1 MRFLRP
7 HHSAAQYNETL
18 NPRVRQ
24 WILTLLVPLGGMFTY
39 TSDDIVSDALLQALF
54 DFDDADIE
62 LSKAELH
69 SLLRKEYRKCF
80 NISARLPDVLQ
91 NNVAQLAKL
100 VDLNSVEK
108 CILEFAVALSMDARL
123 TDAADLLGELN
134 TAKMFYNLAKLLN
147 CPENEIRAALSR
159 DGALMRTGIFNL
171 SNFEDGFLIH
181 KLRVL
186 SVSFADTLY
195 CGAVSPQALLRDE
208 IKNSAAAQLKLKDYP
223 SLVEHLD
230 ILLPYLEH
238 SLQQRSTG
246 VNILLHGQP
255 GTGKTELAR
264 LLAKLNH
271 CQLYEVAS
279 EDSDGDSVTSQYR
292 LNAYRAA
299 QHFFASNDSMLV
311 FDEVEDIFSE
321 EAANPFSQKS
331 ALASKN
337 KAWINLMLEHNS
349 IPTIWISNSINRM
362 DPAFVRRFDFVIE
375 VPLPSKEQRVKL
387 LKRYSKGLLD
397 KKTLQGLADQEQ
409 LSPAVI
415 ERAAHVVTS
424 IATKIDNPAQAM
436 QLLIDS
442 TLKSQGH
449 SISITA
455 LPQTRT
461 QLYDP
466 AFISADVDL
475 AALTDGL
482 IVHPNAR
489 LCLYG
494 PPGTGKTAYGH
505 WLAKQLNKPLI
516 IKRAS
521 DLLSPYVGQS
531 EQHIAQAFQHA
542 EQQQGVLMI
551 DEVDSFLRDRRAAKQ
566 SWEVTQVNEM
576 LTQMESFSGV
586 FIASTNLMDGIDQA
600 ALRRFDLKAKF
611 DFLTTQQVWLLFC
624 RYCKQ
629 LGLPHRQKSLQQQLA
644 VLEYLTPGDFAAVA
658 RMSRFNPLQSA
669 EAFIHALA
677 SEVSHKEQN
686 KKLKFGF

>member
-7 HHSAAQYNETL
+7 HLSAAHYNETL

-24 WILTLLVPLGGMFTY
+24 WMLTLLVPLGGMFTY
-39 TSDDIVSDALLQALF
+39 ASDDIVSDALLQALF

-69 SLLRKEYRKCF
+69 SLLRKEYRKCS
-80 NISARLPDVLQ
+80 NTPTRLPDVLQ
-91 NNVAQLAKL
+91 SNVAQLAKL
-100 VDLNSVEK
+100 VNLDSVERS
-108 CILEFAVALSMDARL
+108 ILEFAVALSMDARL
-123 TDAADLLGELN
+123 TDAADLLGDLN
-134 TAKMFYNLAKLLN
+134 TAKMFYSLAKLLN
-147 CPENEIRAALSR
+147 CPENEIRVALSR

-171 SNFEDGFLIH
+171 GNFDDGFLTQ

-186 SVSFADTLY
+186 SASFADTLY
-195 CGAVSPQALLRDE
+195 CGAVSPQALLRNE
-208 IKNSAAAQLKLKDYP
+208 IKKSAPAQLKLKDYP
-223 SLVEHLD
+223 SLSEHLD

-238 SLQQRSTG
+238 SVQQRSTG

-271 CQLYEVAS
+271 SQLYEVAS

-321 EAANPFSQKS
+321 DANPFSQKS

-337 KAWINLMLEHNS
+337 KAWINLMLEYNS

-375 VPLPSKEQRVKL
+375 VPLPSQEQRVKL

-397 KKTLQGLADQEQ
+397 KKTLQGLAGQEQ

-424 IATKIDNPAQAM
+424 IAGKLENPAQAM

-442 TLKSQGH
+442 TLKSQGY
-449 SISITA
+449 STA
-455 LPQTRT
+455 QPAKKQATA

-482 IVHPNAR
+482 TAQPNAR

-505 WLAKQLNKPLI
+505 WLAKQLNKPLLL
-516 IKRAS
+516 KRAS
-521 DLLSPYVGQS
+521 DLLGAYVGEN
-531 EQHIAQAFQHA
+531 EQNIAKAFKQAE
-542 EQQQGVLMI
+542 EQDAVLMI
-551 DEVDSFLRDRRAAKQ
+551 DEVDSFLSDRRGVKR
-566 SWEVTQVNEM
+566 SWEVSMVNEM
-576 LTQMESFSGV
+576 LTQMESFSGI
-586 FIASTNLMDGIDQA
+586 FIASTNLMDGLDQA

-611 DFLTTQQVWLLFC
+611 GFLTSQQAWKLFC
-624 RYCKQ
+624 SYCKQ
-629 LGLPHRQKSLQQQLA
+629 FGLSHRQKNLQQQLSM
-644 VLEYLTPGDFAAVA
+644 LEYLTPGDFGAVA
-658 RMSRFNPLQSA
+658 RMSRFSPLPST
-669 EAFIHALA
+669 EAFIQALN
-677 SEVSHKEQN
+677 SEVSHKEQA
-686 KKLKFGF
+686 KKRRIGF

>member
-7 HHSAAQYNETL
+7 HHSATHYNENL

-39 TSDDIVSDALLQALF
+39 ASDDIVSDALLQALF

-69 SLLRKEYRKCF
+69 SLLRKEYRKCL
-80 NISARLPDVLQ
+80 NTQARLPDVLQ
-91 NNVAQLAKL
+91 SNVAQLAKL
-100 VDLNSVEK
+100 VDLDNVERS
-108 CILEFAVALSMDARL
+108 ILEFAVALSMDARL
-123 TDAADLLGELN
+123 TDAADLLDDLN
-134 TAKMFYNLAKLLN
+134 TAKMFYSLAKLLN
-147 CPENEIRAALSR
+147 CPENGIRAALSR

-171 SNFEDGFLIH
+171 GNFDDGFLTQ

-208 IKNSAAAQLKLKDYP
+208 IKKSAPAQLKLKDYP
-223 SLVEHLD
+223 SLSEHLD
-230 ILLPYLEH
+230 ILLPYLAH
-238 SLQQRSTG
+238 SVQQRSTG

-321 EAANPFSQKS
+321 DANPFIQKT

-337 KAWINLMLEHNS
+337 KAWFNLMLEHNS

-397 KKTLQGLADQEQ
+397 KKTVQGLADQEQ

-424 IATKIDNPAQAM
+424 IAEKLENPAQAM

-442 TLKSQGH
+442 TLKSQGY
-449 SISITA
+449 STA
-455 LPQTRT
+455 Q
-461 QLYDP
+461 
-466 AFISADVDL
+466 I
-475 AALTDGL
+475 
-482 IVHPNAR
+482 
-489 LCLYG
+489 
-494 PPGTGKTAYGH
+494 
-505 WLAKQLNKPLI
+505 AKKQ
-516 IKRAS
+516 AE
-521 DLLSPYVGQS
+521 
-531 EQHIAQAFQHA
+531 EQGA
-542 EQQQGVLMI
+542 VLMI
-551 DEVDSFLRDRRAAKQ
+551 DEVDSFLSDRRGAQ
-566 SWEVTQVNEM
+566 RSWEVSMVNEM
-576 LTQMESFSGV
+576 LTQMESFSGI
-586 FIASTNLMDGIDQA
+586 FIASTNLMDGLDQA

-611 DFLTTQQVWLLFC
+611 DFLSTEQVWKLFV
-624 RYCKQ
+624 RHCKQ
-629 LGLPHRQKSLQQQLA
+629 LDLPHRKKTLPQQLA
-644 VLEYLTPGDFAAVA
+644 ALEYLTPGDFAAVA
-658 RMSRFNPLQSA
+658 RMSRFSPLQSA
-669 EAFIHALA
+669 EAFIQALKNEA
-677 SEVSHKEQN
+677 SHKEQT
-686 KKLKFGF
+686 KKQKFGF

>member
-39 TSDDIVSDALLQALF
+39 ASDDIVSDALLQALF
-54 DFDDADIE
+54 DFDDPDIE

-69 SLLRKEYRKCF
+69 SLLRKEYRKCS

-91 NNVAQLAKL
+91 SNVAQLAKL
-100 VDLNSVEK
+100 VDLDSVER
-108 CILEFAVALSMDARL
+108 CILEFAIALSMDARL
-123 TDAADLLGELN
+123 TDAADLLGDLN
-134 TAKMFYNLAKLLN
+134 TAKMFYSLTKLLN
-147 CPENEIRAALSR
+147 CPENEIRTALSR
-159 DGALMRTGIFNL
+159 DGTLMRTGIFSL
-171 SNFEDGFLIH
+171 GNFDDGFLTH

-208 IKNSAAAQLKLKDYP
+208 IRKSAPAQLKLKDYP
-223 SLVEHLD
+223 SLSEHLD
-230 ILLPYLEH
+230 ILLPYLAH
-238 SLQQRSTG
+238 SVQQRSTG

-311 FDEVEDIFSE
+311 FDEVEDVFSE
-321 EAANPFSQKS
+321 DANPFIQKT

-375 VPLPSKEQRVKL
+375 VPLPSQEQRIKL

-397 KKTLQGLADQEQ
+397 KKNLQGLAEQEY

-424 IATKIDNPAQAM
+424 IAAKLENPAQAM

-442 TLKSQGH
+442 TLKSQGY
-449 SISITA
+449 STA
-455 LPQTRT
+455 QPAKKQATA

-466 AFISADVDL
+466 SFISADVDL

-482 IVHPNAR
+482 TAHPNAR

-505 WLAKQLNKPLI
+505 WLAKQLGKPLLL
-516 IKRAS
+516 KRAS
-521 DLLSPYVGQS
+521 DLLGAYVGEN
-531 EQHIAQAFQHA
+531 EQNIAKAFKQAEE
-542 EQQQGVLMI
+542 EQAVLMI
-551 DEVDSFLRDRRAAKQ
+551 DEVDSFLSDRRGAQ
-566 SWEVTQVNEM
+566 RSWEVSMVNEM
-576 LTQMESFSGV
+576 LTQMESFSGI
-586 FIASTNLMDGIDQA
+586 FIASTNLMDGLDQA

-611 DFLTTQQVWLLFC
+611 DFLSTEQVWKLFIC
-624 RYCKQ
+624 HCKQ
-629 LGLPHRQKSLQQQLA
+629 LDLPHRKKALPQQLA
-644 VLEYLTPGDFAAVA
+644 ALEYLTPGDFAAVA

-669 EAFIHALA
+669 EAFIQSLA
-677 SEVSHKEQN
+677 SEISHKEQN

>member
-7 HHSAAQYNETL
+7 QYSTGHYNETL

-24 WILTLLVPLGGMFTY
+24 WMLTLLVPLGGMFSY
-39 TSDDIVSDALLQALF
+39 ASDDIVSDALLQALF
-54 DFDDADIE
+54 DFDDAAIE

-69 SLLRKEYRKCF
+69 SMLRKEYRQCA
-80 NISARLPDVLQ
+80 NTSAPLPDVLQ
-91 NNVAQLAKL
+91 SNVAQLAKL
-100 VDLNSVEK
+100 VDLDSVERS
-108 CILEFAVALSMDARL
+108 ILEFAVALSMDARL
-123 TDAADLLGELN
+123 TDAADLLGDLN
-134 TAKMFYNLAKLLN
+134 TAKMFYSLAKLLN

-171 SNFEDGFLIH
+171 GNFDDGFLTQ

-186 SVSFADTLY
+186 SASFADTLY
-195 CGAVSPQALLRDE
+195 CGAVSPQTLLRNE
-208 IKNSAAAQLKLKDYP
+208 IKKSAPAQLKLKDYP
-223 SLVEHLD
+223 SLSEHLD

-238 SLQQRSTG
+238 SVQQRSTG

-279 EDSDGDSVTSQYR
+279 EDSDGDPVTSQYR

-321 EAANPFSQKS
+321 DANPFSPKS

-375 VPLPSKEQRVKL
+375 VPLPSQEQRVKL

-397 KKTLQGLADQEQ
+397 KKTLQGLAEQEQ

-424 IATKIDNPAQAM
+424 IAAKLENPAQAM

-449 SISITA
+449 STYISAPPQATA
-455 LPQTRT
+455 

-482 IVHPNAR
+482 IAHPNAR

-505 WLAKQLNKPLI
+505 WLAKQLDKPLLL
-516 IKRAS
+516 KRAS
-521 DLLSPYVGQS
+521 DLLGAYVGEN
-531 EQHIAQAFQHA
+531 EQNIAKAFKQAE
-542 EQQQGVLMI
+542 EQGAVLMI
-551 DEVDSFLRDRRAAKQ
+551 DEVDSFLSDRRGAQ
-566 SWEVTQVNEM
+566 RSWEVSMVNEM
-576 LTQMESFSGV
+576 LTQMESFSGI
-586 FIASTNLMDGIDQA
+586 FIASTNLMDGLDQA

-611 DFLTTQQVWLLFC
+611 DFLTSQQVWLLFC

-629 LGLPHRQKSLQQQLA
+629 LGLSHRQKSLQQQLA

-658 RMSRFNPLQSA
+658 RMSRFSRLQSA
-669 EAFIHALA
+669 EAFIQALKN
-677 SEVSHKEQN
+677 ETSHKEQS
-686 KKLKFGF
+686 KQRRIGF

>member
-7 HHSAAQYNETL
+7 HHSVAQYNETL

-39 TSDDIVSDALLQALF
+39 ASDDIVSDALLQALF
-54 DFDDADIE
+54 DFNDADIE

-69 SLLRKEYRKCF
+69 SLLRKEYRKCS
-80 NISARLPDVLQ
+80 NKSARLPDVLQ
-91 NNVAQLAKL
+91 SNVAQLAKL
-100 VDLNSVEK
+100 VDLDSVER
-108 CILEFAVALSMDARL
+108 CLLEFAVALSMDARL
-123 TDAADLLGELN
+123 TDAADLLGDLN
-134 TAKMFYNLAKLLN
+134 TAKMFYSLAKLLN
-147 CPENEIRAALSR
+147 CPENEIRVALSR

-171 SNFEDGFLIH
+171 SNFEDGFLTQ

-208 IKNSAAAQLKLKDYP
+208 IKKSVPAQLKLKDYP
-223 SLVEHLD
+223 SLSDHLD

-238 SLQQRSTG
+238 SVQQRSTG

-279 EDSDGDSVTSQYR
+279 EDSNGDAVTSHYR

-299 QHFFASNDSMLV
+299 QHFFASHDSMLV

-375 VPLPSKEQRVKL
+375 VPLPSQEQRVKL

-397 KKTLQGLADQEQ
+397 KKTLQGLAEQEY

-424 IATKIDNPAQAM
+424 IAAKIDNPAQAM

-442 TLKSQGH
+442 TLKSQGY
-449 SISITA
+449 STA
-455 LPQTRT
+455 QPAKQQATA

-482 IVHPNAR
+482 TAHPSAR

-505 WLAKQLNKPLI
+505 WLAKQLGKPLLL
-516 IKRAS
+516 KRAS
-521 DLLSPYVGQS
+521 DLLGAYVGENEKNIAKAFKQAE
-531 EQHIAQAFQHA
+531 EQGA
-542 EQQQGVLMI
+542 VLMI
-551 DEVDSFLRDRRAAKQ
+551 DEVDSFLSDRRGAQ
-566 SWEVTQVNEM
+566 RSWEVSMVNEM
-576 LTQMESFSGV
+576 LTQMESFSGI
-586 FIASTNLMDGIDQA
+586 FIASTNLMDGLDQA

-611 DFLTTQQVWLLFC
+611 DFLTSQQVWKLFC

-629 LGLPHRQKSLQQQLA
+629 LGLSHRQKNLQQQLSM
-644 VLEYLTPGDFAAVA
+644 LEYLTPGDFAAVA
-658 RMSRFNPLQSA
+658 RMSRFSPLPSA
-669 EAFIHALA
+669 EAFIQALS
-677 SEVSHKEQN
+677 SEASHKEQA
-686 KKLKFGF
+686 KKQKFGF

>member
-7 HHSAAQYNETL
+7 HHSATHYNENL

-39 TSDDIVSDALLQALF
+39 ASDDIVSDALLQALF

-69 SLLRKEYRKCF
+69 SLLRKEYRKCL
-80 NISARLPDVLQ
+80 NTQARLPDVLQ
-91 NNVAQLAKL
+91 SNVAQLAKL
-100 VDLNSVEK
+100 VDLDNVERS
-108 CILEFAVALSMDARL
+108 ILEFAVALSMDARL
-123 TDAADLLGELN
+123 TDAADLLGDLN
-134 TAKMFYNLAKLLN
+134 TAKMFYSLAKLLN

-171 SNFEDGFLIH
+171 GNFDDGFLTQ

-208 IKNSAAAQLKLKDYP
+208 IKKSAPAQLKLKDYP
-223 SLVEHLD
+223 SLSEHLD
-230 ILLPYLEH
+230 ILLPYLAH
-238 SLQQRSTG
+238 STQQRSTG

-321 EAANPFSQKS
+321 DANPFSQKS

-337 KAWINLMLEHNS
+337 KAWINLMLEYNS

-375 VPLPSKEQRVKL
+375 VPLPSQEQRVKL

-397 KKTLQGLADQEQ
+397 KKTLQGLAGQEQ

-424 IATKIDNPAQAM
+424 IAEKLENPAQAM

-442 TLKSQGH
+442 TLKSQGY
-449 SISITA
+449 STA
-455 LPQTRT
+455 QPAKKQATA

-482 IVHPNAR
+482 TAQPNAR

-505 WLAKQLNKPLI
+505 WLAKQLNKPLLL
-516 IKRAS
+516 KRAS
-521 DLLSPYVGQS
+521 DLLGPYVGEN
-531 EQHIAQAFQHA
+531 EQNIAKAFKQAE
-542 EQQQGVLMI
+542 EQGAVLMI
-551 DEVDSFLRDRRAAKQ
+551 DEVDSFLSDRRGAQ
-566 SWEVTQVNEM
+566 RSWEVSMVNEM
-576 LTQMESFSGV
+576 LTQMESFSGI
-586 FIASTNLMDGIDQA
+586 FIASTNLMDGLDQA

-611 DFLTTQQVWLLFC
+611 DFLSTEQVWKLFV
-624 RYCKQ
+624 RHCKQ
-629 LGLPHRQKSLQQQLA
+629 LDLPHRKKTLPQQLA
-644 VLEYLTPGDFAAVA
+644 ALEYLTPGDFAAVA
-658 RMSRFNPLQSA
+658 RMSRFSPLQSA
-669 EAFIHALA
+669 EAFIQALRNEA
-677 SEVSHKEQN
+677 SHKEQT
-686 KKLKFGF
+686 KKQKFGF

>member
-1 MRFLRP
+1 MRFLSP

-24 WILTLLVPLGGMFTY
+24 WILTLLVPLGGMFSY
-39 TSDDIVSDALLQALF
+39 ASDDIVSDALLQALF
-54 DFDDADIE
+54 DFDDPDIE

-69 SLLRKEYRKCF
+69 SLIRKEYRKCS

-91 NNVAQLAKL
+91 SNIAQLAKL
-100 VDLNSVEK
+100 VDLDSVER
-108 CILEFAVALSMDARL
+108 CILEFAIALSMDARL
-123 TDAADLLGELN
+123 TDAADLLGDLN
-134 TAKMFYNLAKLLN
+134 TAKMFYSLTKLLN
-147 CPENEIRAALSR
+147 CPENEIRTALSR

-171 SNFEDGFLIH
+171 GNFDDGFLTH

-208 IKNSAAAQLKLKDYP
+208 IRKSAPAQLKLKDYP
-223 SLVEHLD
+223 SLSEHLD
-230 ILLPYLEH
+230 ILLPYLAH
-238 SLQQRSTG
+238 SVQQRSTG

-264 LLAKLNH
+264 LLAQLNH

-321 EAANPFSQKS
+321 DANPFIQKS

-397 KKTLQGLADQEQ
+397 KKTVQGLADQEQ

-424 IATKIDNPAQAM
+424 IAEKLENPAQAM

-442 TLKSQGH
+442 TLKSQGY
-449 SISITA
+449 STA
-455 LPQTRT
+455 QPAKKQATA

-482 IVHPNAR
+482 TAQPHAR

-505 WLAKQLNKPLI
+505 WLAKQLNKPLLL
-516 IKRAS
+516 KRAS
-521 DLLSPYVGQS
+521 DLLGPYVGEN
-531 EQHIAQAFQHA
+531 EQNIAKAFKQAE
-542 EQQQGVLMI
+542 EQDAVLLI
-551 DEVDSFLRDRRAAKQ
+551 DEVDSFLSDRRGAQ
-566 SWEVTQVNEM
+566 RSWEVSMVNEM
-576 LTQMESFSGV
+576 LTQMESFSGI
-586 FIASTNLMDGIDQA
+586 FIASTNLMDGLDQA

-611 DFLTTQQVWLLFC
+611 DFLSTEQVWKLFV
-624 RYCKQ
+624 RHCKQ
-629 LGLPHRQKSLQQQLA
+629 LDLPHRKKTLPQQLA
-644 VLEYLTPGDFAAVA
+644 ALEYLTPGDFAAVA
-658 RMSRFNPLQSA
+658 RMSRFSPLQSA
-669 EAFIHALA
+669 EAFIQALKNEA
-677 SEVSHKEQN
+677 SHKEQT
-686 KKLKFGF
+686 KKQKFGF